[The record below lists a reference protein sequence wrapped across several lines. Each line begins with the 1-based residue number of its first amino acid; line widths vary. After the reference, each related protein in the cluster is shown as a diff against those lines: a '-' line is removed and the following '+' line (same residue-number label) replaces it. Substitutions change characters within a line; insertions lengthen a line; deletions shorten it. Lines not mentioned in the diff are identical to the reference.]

1 MRAIN
6 KNDSLHFL
14 SDDRSERCNND
25 ADDYVSMTS
34 EPRVGVKLANAKN
47 NNVVLKLELK
57 IISCYN

>member
-1 MRAIN
+1 MRQRKWMRAIN

-47 NNVVLKLELK
+47 NNVVL
-57 IISCYN
+57 